1 MKDTLRYLLILPRN
15 EEFSMTIRIEMHKIL
30 KCFHQWS
37 LEYHNAG
44 FSATIM
50 LSKANEVM
58 YGLEANIEEFQVLDK
73 DDKYFCNQLVCMQ
86 EQKRELEKKIK
97 IIDVQIE
104 NSTRRY
110 KVAKDPIKPRSGH
123 LLSVPNNE
131 NDKLNADSTFRC
143 NTTLSTRHLVIA
155 TTHLKDNNGIQPYT
169 PDDGSID
176 AKARKQNQ
184 VNQEMNEACE
194 EEIGNWIL

>member
-1 MKDTLRYLLILPRN
+1 
-15 EEFSMTIRIEMHKIL
+15 MHKIL
-30 KCFHQWS
+30 KCFHHWS

-50 LSKANEVM
+50 LLKANEVI
-58 YGLEANIEEFQVLDK
+58 YGLEANIKEFRVLDK

-110 KVAKDPIKPRSGH
+110 KVAKGKTNCLTKEKH
-123 LLSVPNNE
+123 
-131 NDKLNADSTFRC
+131 
-143 NTTLSTRHLVIA
+143 
-155 TTHLKDNNGIQPYT
+155 
-169 PDDGSID
+169 
-176 AKARKQNQ
+176 
-184 VNQEMNEACE
+184 
-194 EEIGNWIL
+194 